1 MKVGLVTPYAWDKHG
16 GVNHHIKNLAAY
28 LAGNGH
34 TVRILAPLSNGHTS
48 DSENVI
54 AVDDRPYRLA
64 AGGSWAYISVHSL
77 FHGKKIERTLE
88 QEKFDILHVHEP
100 FMPFLP
106 IMTVGR
112 SNTVNIG
119 TFHAAKDHGNKWYQ
133 ISRNMPGTKGRMQK
147 TMERLGGKIC
157 VSPSAKR
164 LISRYFPDYE
174 YTTIPNSVDVDR
186 FSSAEPLEEF
196 NDGKVNILYVG
207 RLEKRKGITYL
218 LQAYGNIAYRS
229 DVRLIIVSSGGN
241 LRHVCDRIID
251 ERGLENVVFAN
262 NVSNEE
268 LPRYYKTSD
277 FVCAPS
283 VMNES
288 FGIVLLEAMASSKP
302 VIASRIPGYEDV
314 VKNGEGILVPP
325 RDIDKLTLSLFDVVN
340 DSGLRRHMGEAGR
353 KTVEQYSIPVVGR
366 KIEMVYEEALQKS

>member
-34 TVRILAPLSNGHTS
+34 DVRVLAPVSNGHRP

-54 AVDDRPYRLA
+54 AVDDHPYRLA
-64 AGGSWAYISVHSL
+64 AGGSWAYVSVHSL
-77 FHGKKIERTLE
+77 FHGKKIERILE
-88 QEKFDILHVHEP
+88 QEKFDILHVHEL

-106 IMTVGR
+106 FMTVGR

-133 ISRNMPGTKGRMQK
+133 ISRNMPGIRGRMQER
-147 TMERLGGKIC
+147 MESLDGKIC

-174 YTTIPNSVDVDR
+174 YTIIPNSVDVDR
-186 FSSAEPLEEF
+186 FSSAEPLEGF
-196 NDGKVNILYVG
+196 NDGRVNILYVG

-218 LQAYGNIAYRS
+218 LQAYGNIAHRS
-229 DVRLIIVSSGGN
+229 DVRLMIVSSGGN

-268 LPRYYKTSD
+268 LPGYYKTSHL
-277 FVCAPS
+277 VCAPS
-283 VMNES
+283 VKNES
-288 FGIVLLEAMASSKP
+288 FGIVLLEAMAAGKP
-302 VIASRIPGYEDV
+302 VVAFRNPGYEDV
-314 VKNGEGILVPP
+314 VTNGEGVLVPP
-325 RDIDKLTLSLFDVVN
+325 KDVDGLTQALFDVV
-340 DSGLRRHMGEAGR
+340 DDPESRIRMGEAGR

-366 KIEMVYEEALQKS
+366 KIEMVYEEALRRS